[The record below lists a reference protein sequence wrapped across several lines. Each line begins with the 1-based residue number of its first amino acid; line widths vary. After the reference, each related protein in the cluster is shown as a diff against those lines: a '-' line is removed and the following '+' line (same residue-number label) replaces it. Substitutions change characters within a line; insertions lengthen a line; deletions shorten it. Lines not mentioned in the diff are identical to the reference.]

1 MLKTL
6 ARFTSWIL
14 SFLLLSVCGSYQ
26 AWAQSKQQD
35 DALEAYRLCATF
47 QHLIGEDLDFGRAYE
62 ATFTRNMA
70 RRRSIAIKDGE
81 FGDVDLTNI
90 DDATIIAAY
99 KSRMQLFYLMLPL
112 AGPDSNEEAA
122 LFFPPQIKQI
132 FQRKEPNDPKD
143 FASFASQLNRDV
155 VQFREHMDRLAAR
168 YPNVVERIR
177 TFKTQMLSVPSTP
190 PKNFTVQAQQNPYDG
205 PVVHKDEKY
214 YEMEGYTVLR
224 EGTEMIIV
232 GIRFFTRLF

>member
-35 DALEAYRLCATF
+35 DALEAYRVCATF

-90 DDATIIAAY
+90 DDATIIPAY

-132 FQRKEPNDPKD
+132 FQHKEPNDPKD

-190 PKNFTVQAQQNPYDG
+190 PKSFTVQPQQNPYDG

-224 EGTEMIIV
+224 EGTEMRIV